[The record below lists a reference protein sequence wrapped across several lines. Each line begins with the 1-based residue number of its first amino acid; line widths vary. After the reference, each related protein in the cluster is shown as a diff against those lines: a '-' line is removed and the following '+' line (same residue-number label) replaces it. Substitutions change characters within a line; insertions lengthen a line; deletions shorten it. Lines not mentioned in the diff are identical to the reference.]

1 VTDLRVERV
10 FEDAWER
17 LAHVRLRALRT
28 DPEANGSSLT
38 REESFREPHWRM
50 RLRSSA
56 WWLATQAGGEVPVG
70 LVCLIEEPGSPAS
83 DRHLVS
89 LWVAPEARRAGAG
102 TALVTAAAD
111 EARSAGAQTLSL
123 WVREDSDGARA
134 FCDRLG
140 FTPTGERHASV
151 ARPDVPEARL
161 ARPLDTPG
169 DDHMCPSVLDGT
181 SSM

>member
-1 VTDLRVERV
+1 MTDLHVERV

-28 DPEANGSSLT
+28 DPQAFGSSVT

-89 LWVAPEARRAGAG
+89 LWVAPEARRTGAG
-102 TALVTAAAD
+102 TALVTAAAH
-111 EARSAGAQTLSL
+111 EARSVGAQTLSL
-123 WVREDSDGARA
+123 WVREDDTGALA
-134 FCDRLG
+134 FYHRLG
-140 FTPTGERHASV
+140 FAPTGERHAS
-151 ARPDVPEARL
+151 AIRPDVPEARL
-161 ARPLDTPG
+161 SHALDTP
-169 DDHMCPSVLDGT
+169 
-181 SSM
+181 